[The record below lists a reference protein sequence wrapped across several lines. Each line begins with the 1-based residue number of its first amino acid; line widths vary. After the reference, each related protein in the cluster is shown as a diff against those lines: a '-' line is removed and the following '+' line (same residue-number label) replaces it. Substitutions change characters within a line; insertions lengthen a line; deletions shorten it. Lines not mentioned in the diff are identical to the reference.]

1 MEQIAWPSDA
11 GSLPEPKKKKDL
23 ILYSV
28 HLVAIILEVVLRM
41 ESARMSMM
49 MMLAELLRIQS
60 LDDPRDVT
68 LWMGQA
74 PGLRGAAVVA
84 GCSTMYL
91 DPWRYGSLPVIALQL
106 LRLPVSPFLPS
117 P

>member
-1 MEQIAWPSDA
+1 MT
-11 GSLPEPKKKKDL
+11 
-23 ILYSV
+23 
-28 HLVAIILEVVLRM
+28 
-41 ESARMSMM
+41 MM

-60 LDDPRDVT
+60 LYYPRDVA
-68 LWMGQA
+68 LWMGLV
-74 PGLRGAAVVA
+74 PGLQGAAMVA

-91 DPWRYGSLPVIALQL
+91 DPWRYDSLPVIALQL